1 MKKFTLPLLLAF
13 LSITLAA
20 LATWPEAG
28 KIRLTNGSMLGYD
41 QASATWRP
49 VAIGTNGA
57 LPIEGVITIGTA
69 TINPEAPPT
78 TNVQA
83 TYAAAPAP
91 IAVPSLANRWSF
103 SIFNP
108 SETMTV
114 WASLDGAVASAT
126 PAPPSIPIPP
136 LGWISMKLDA
146 AKVLSL
152 AASVTTNVTV
162 YQDGF

>member
-57 LPIEGVITIGTA
+57 LPIEFSSTIGTA
-69 TINPEAPPT
+69 TIDPNTPPT
-78 TNVQA
+78 TNLMTSVSV
-83 TYAAAPAP
+83 TSSAANVTS
-91 IAVPSLANRWSF
+91 IVNRK
-103 SIFNP
+103 SISVFNT
-108 SETMTV
+108 STTDTC
-114 WASLDGAVASAT
+114 WASLDAAVASA
-126 PAPPSIPIPP
+126 AVNASIPIPP
-136 LGWISMKLDA
+136 LGYITTELTA

-152 AASVTTNVTV
+152 VASVSLTAVV
-162 YQDGF
+162 YQDGY